1 MAGFFGLFDYTKE
14 GKGVYPD
21 DPPKGPV
28 ATFFGVLGRK
38 FWKLCAINL
47 MYILFSLPA
56 LILAVFGATYILSV
70 LMPELTLETLTTIV
84 REAGFELQEGV
95 SFEEFAATQLMIV
108 YFLFGMLLTGLSL
121 IIVGPVHAGVT
132 YLLRNYSREEHAFI
146 WMDFKDHLR
155 KNLKQSLLAGLIS
168 LVVTL
173 VFTVN
178 FAFYSSSEFIGAGFL
193 RTFLQT
199 IMVVL
204 FVLWCIIQ
212 MYLYP
217 MMITFDLKLKQ
228 LYKNCLMFSI
238 LRLPLNILILI
249 LSMVILFIIPGF
261 LFMLG
266 YGFSVLLAF
275 VWYLFLAFAINLL
288 LTNFFVYR
296 GLDKYMIQ
304 RLKATE
310 EEEEKEEAES
320 FREDE
325 IPEEDE
331 VAEDDEKEEDS
342 GGLVE
347 SPSGAK
353 S

>member
-28 ATFFGVLGRK
+28 GTFFSVLGRK

-47 MYILFSLPA
+47 MYVVFSLPA

-70 LMPELTLETLTTIV
+70 LMPELTLETLTRLV
-84 REAGFELQEGV
+84 LEAGFQLQEGV
-95 SFEEFAATQLMIV
+95 TFEEFAATQLMIV

-121 IIVGPVHAGVT
+121 IIVGPVHAGVS

-155 KNLKQSLLAGLIS
+155 KNFKQSLIAGLFS
-168 LVVTL
+168 LILTL
-173 VFTVN
+173 IFTVN
-178 FAFYSSSEFIGAGFL
+178 FAFYSSGEFIGSGFL
-193 RTFLQT
+193 RIFLQT
-199 IMVVL
+199 VMMII
-204 FVLWCIIQ
+204 FILWCIIQ

-228 LYKNCLMFSI
+228 LYKNCLLFSI
-238 LRLPLNILILI
+238 LRLPLNLLILI
-249 LSMVILFIIPGF
+249 LSVILMFVIPGT
-261 LFMLG
+261 LFMMG
-266 YGFSVLLAF
+266 YGISVLLAF
-275 VWYLFLAFAINLL
+275 VWYIFLAFAVNLL
-288 LTNFFVYR
+288 MTNFFVYR

-304 RLKATE
+304 RIKAAEEVDETEEDAEATE
-310 EEEEKEEAES
+310 EQQADEEEEAA
-320 FREDE
+320 
-325 IPEEDE
+325 EEDE
-331 VAEDDEKEEDS
+331 EA

-347 SPSGAK
+347 SPSGSGA